1 VASEGELLV
10 IGNVLITEDENGIL
24 VHPCLDRGHLL
35 RAEHAAAVDPGDL
48 AGKDRMQRADR
59 NGHRGFLRW
68 RVPKNL
74 KKILAV

>member
-1 VASEGELLV
+1 MASEGELLV

-48 AGKDRMQRADR
+48 AGKDRM
-59 NGHRGFLRW
+59 
-68 RVPKNL
+68 
-74 KKILAV
+74 